1 MVKLS
6 KEKWE
11 AVFTLLTFVFFVLSY
26 FVEWAWVGAY
36 LFGSVFTLKSVWG
49 SFKERK
55 VNVDLLMLM
64 GAYGAAYIGKFHE
77 GAFLLFLFNLGNTLE
92 GFAFKISRESI
103 RSLVSLK
110 PQRARLKRGDQW
122 IEAPLEDVKL
132 GDEVLV
138 KAGERV
144 PVDGE
149 VVEGK
154 ASVDVSLITGEYIPE
169 VKELGDKVPA
179 GALVIDGYLRIKA
192 ISTAGE
198 STVDRLIRMVEE
210 AREYKS
216 KTQTLAEWIGEKYTL
231 VILLTLPLFYM
242 FFYLLLRDHS
252 QAFYRVLVHLVVASP
267 CALVISTPIAVIS
280 AISAGAR
287 RGILFKGGSVV
298 EGLFKV
304 KWIVLDKTGTITKGK
319 PKLRKVDVLCTCH
332 NEDDIIRIS
341 GSLESYVSHPIA
353 NAITSYAI
361 ERGFSMVEFRDVKYE
376 VGYGISGSLNGSR
389 WEISRADDFKG
400 EGIVLKV
407 RRDGRDEA
415 LLYLEDELKEGAT
428 EGIRAL
434 MRMGYRVVLL
444 SGDRYENVEAVARK
458 VGIKEFIANAKPED
472 KLRKVRELSKNGGCC
487 MVGDGINDGP
497 ALSAADFGIA
507 MGSLVSDVA
516 VENADIN
523 IVSDDLRYLPKAFEI
538 SIKSYSII
546 LQNVV
551 LSILSI
557 VLMVLL
563 NLFGLV
569 NIMIGVIG
577 HEGTTV
583 LVALNGLRALLLK

>member
-6 KEKWE
+6 REKWE

-36 LFGSVFTLKSVWG
+36 LFGSVFTLKSVWD